1 MAENE
6 LTLYLRRLLELAIT
20 LWATVVFQGLVLGSS
35 LLFLRFL
42 MAPTLM
48 KQFGDFINLDIP
60 HWLFFATGIA
70 LNVVI
75 SALRGKPLLKDSNR
89 EQLEAVDYFVEKL
102 PDLEKMQLYRRLA
115 YKLVDEFKLD
125 KNLRADILKN
135 LEPIQNEDK
144 EPNIEMQPTTN
155 AE

>member
-6 LTLYLRRLLELAIT
+6 PTLYLRRILELSIT

-48 KQFGDFINLDIP
+48 KQFGNFINLDIP
-60 HWLFFATGIA
+60 HWLFFTTGIA

-75 SALRGKPLLKDSNR
+75 TALRGKPLLKDSNR
-89 EQLEAVDYFVEKL
+89 EQLEAVDYFVKKL

-115 YKLVDEFKLD
+115 YKLVEEFKLD